1 MITFFFLI
9 VASLLFPLTISGQN
23 DTNIQSSRS
32 GEVYAVI
39 IGISKYQDNR
49 IRDLEADKNALK
61 FKSFLT
67 SERGGKV
74 PEDHIRL
81 LVNEQATAAAIK
93 ETLARLPKIPEPD
106 DTLILF
112 FSGHAGEYEID
123 ISDVYLLTA
132 DSNFENPTSSGIG
145 LSEIRRALAVSKED
159 KRFIIFLDTP
169 YLRKLGDST
178 FHQFRIL
185 FPDEDGFE
193 SEYWSWIAHPSGGQS
208 YLTHLLKV
216 DPIVKTNLRRI

>member
-67 SERGGKV
+67 S
-74 PEDHIRL
+74 
-81 LVNEQATAAAIK
+81 
-93 ETLARLPKIPEPD
+93 
-106 DTLILF
+106 
-112 FSGHAGEYEID
+112 
-123 ISDVYLLTA
+123 
-132 DSNFENPTSSGIG
+132 
-145 LSEIRRALAVSKED
+145 
-159 KRFIIFLDTP
+159 
-169 YLRKLGDST
+169 
-178 FHQFRIL
+178 
-185 FPDEDGFE
+185 
-193 SEYWSWIAHPSGGQS
+193 
-208 YLTHLLKV
+208 
-216 DPIVKTNLRRI
+216 